1 MKKCWECE
9 HRSEPDYRD
18 PCRSCLENKATARVV
33 IYNLRHRGATTH
45 DLAAEIAF
53 RQSNITVCDEKFF
66 GYSLEELQSALTY
79 WNEC

>member
-1 MKKCWECE
+1 M
-9 HRSEPDYRD
+9 
-18 PCRSCLENKATARVV
+18 ARVI

-53 RQSNITVCDEKFF
+53 RQSNITVYDEKFF

>member
-9 HRSEPDYRD
+9 HRSVPDYMD
-18 PCRSCLENKATARVV
+18 PCKSCLQEKARARVV

-53 RQSNITVCDEKFF
+53 RQGSITVSDEKFY
-66 GYSLEELQSALTY
+66 GYSLAELQSALTY
-79 WNEC
+79 WDEC